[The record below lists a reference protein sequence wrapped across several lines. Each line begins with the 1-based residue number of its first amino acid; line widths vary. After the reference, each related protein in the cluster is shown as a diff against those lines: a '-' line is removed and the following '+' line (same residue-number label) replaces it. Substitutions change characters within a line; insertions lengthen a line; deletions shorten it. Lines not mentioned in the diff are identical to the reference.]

1 MKQFRVYL
9 YGRRF
14 LLCTDH
20 NPLVWLR
27 SCREPKGRLARWVLE
42 LEEYDYEMKYQPGT
56 SIPHADALS
65 RTPCTVAATQLQPL
79 WSEQEIVNSQR
90 DDPDIKM
97 VLDHLRLQLSQHQ
110 PNTPKT
116 VRHLLR
122 QRDHLQLDPASG
134 ILYCLFDTKGKRLKQ
149 LLLPKKLVPEVLS
162 LAYDHVCSGHLG
174 VTRTVEYSTGWV

>member
-1 MKQFRVYL
+1 MPFLVYTDASGSGLGAVLCQKHGNNEQVVAYASRTLTKAERHYSTTERECLGVVWAVKQFRVYL

-27 SCREPKGRLARWVLE
+27 SCQEPKGRLARWVLE

-65 RTPCTVAATQLQPL
+65 RTPCTVAAMQLQPL
-79 WSEQEIVNSQR
+79 WSEQEIVNFQG

-97 VLDHLRLQLSQHQ
+97 VLDHLRIQLSQHQ
-110 PNTPKT
+110 LNTPET
-116 VRHLLR
+116 V
-122 QRDHLQLDPASG
+122 
-134 ILYCLFDTKGKRLKQ
+134 
-149 LLLPKKLVPEVLS
+149 
-162 LAYDHVCSGHLG
+162 
-174 VTRTVEYSTGWV
+174 